1 MRATPVAAMLL
12 GGCGAALI
20 ACASAPATKATSG
33 LPSSAPSADPLASS
47 PERQEIA
54 KLDAEIDAELARR
67 NQPPAPTPPCA
78 GMGCVGAAAT
88 AVEMGVGPRV
98 EGDPKVC
105 KPAPSDTC
113 KDSCTLSNSICTNAG
128 RICEL
133 AKKLGDNDAWANEKC
148 AKGTDSCKQSEQ
160 RCCSCL

>member
-1 MRATPVAAMLL
+1 MRATPVAALFL
-12 GGCGAALI
+12 GGCCAALI
-20 ACASAPATKATSG
+20 ACASGSARH
-33 LPSSAPSADPLASS
+33 SSAASPTTAGGADPLASS

-54 KLDAEIDAELARR
+54 RLDAEIDAELARH

-78 GMGCVGAAAT
+78 GVGCVGAAAT

-98 EGDPKVC
+98 ESDPKTC

-160 RCCSCL
+160 RCCSCV